1 VDDERELENLERLA
15 ERLGIEVRSRVL
27 RGTPG
32 SGSGL
37 CRVRGRWLVILNAHS
52 TRHEKRTVLNEAI
65 AVVQGKSETPID
77 AVSLLVGPRPRSGE
91 RPGLAGLGPKGRR
104 RGAS

>member
-1 VDDERELENLERLA
+1 VDEERELLDLERLA

-37 CRVRGRWLVILNAHS
+37 CKVRGRWIIILNSHS
-52 TRHEKRTVLNEAI
+52 THHEKRTVLRDAI
-65 AVVQGKSETPID
+65 LVVQGKGEP
-77 AVSLLVGPRPRSGE
+77 PE
-91 RPGLAGLGPKGRR
+91 RPGLAGLGPSGRR
-104 RGAS
+104 RGGP

>member
-1 VDDERELENLERLA
+1 LVYARGVDDQRALDDLVRLA

-37 CRVRGRWLVILNAHS
+37 CRVRGQWVVILNSHS
-52 TRHEKRTVLNEAI
+52 TLHEKRSVLGDAI
-65 AVVQGKSETPID
+65 EFVQRKDDP
-77 AVSLLVGPRPRSGE
+77 PE
-91 RPGLAGLGPKGRR
+91 RPGLAGLGPRGRR
-104 RGAS
+104 RGAP

>member
-1 VDDERELENLERLA
+1 MYAHGVDDPRALDDLVRLA

-37 CRVRGRWLVILNAHS
+37 CRLRGQWVVILNSHS
-52 TRHEKRTVLNEAI
+52 TLHEKRTVLSDAI
-65 AVVQGKSETPID
+65 EFVKRKVDSP
-77 AVSLLVGPRPRSGE
+77 E
-91 RPGLAGLGPKGRR
+91 RPGLAGLGARGRR
-104 RGAS
+104 RGAT

>member
-1 VDDERELENLERLA
+1 MDDERELEDLERLA

-27 RGTPG
+27 RGIPG

-37 CRVRGRWLVILNAHS
+37 CRVRGRWLVVLNSHS
-52 TRHEKRTVLNEAI
+52 TRHEKRAVLRDAI
-65 AVVQGKSETPID
+65 AVVQGKREQGKIETP
-77 AVSLLVGPRPRSGE
+77 E

-104 RGAS
+104 RGGS

>member
-1 VDDERELENLERLA
+1 MDDERELDSLERLA

-37 CRVRGRWLVILNAHS
+37 CKVRGRWMVILNSHS
-52 TRHEKRTVLNEAI
+52 TLHEKRAVLSDAI
-65 AVVQGKSETPID
+65 AFIQAKTEAP
-77 AVSLLVGPRPRSGE
+77 E
-91 RPGLAGLGPKGRR
+91 RPGLAGLGPTGRR
-104 RGAS
+104 RGGS